1 MNGVINRLIAR
12 VMFIILF
19 FAPVHENNFY
29 LSVKDEVTTEST
41 VICFEY
47 KNSTNQLLAALVL
60 AKAVDDVIIPE
71 IMAVLEQSF
80 DLIEITQEI
89 FLEGTQ
95 GTRLLSRDE
104 VSAIIANPALILNSG
119 LA

>member
-60 AKAVDDVIIPE
+60 AKAVVGCTE
-71 IMAVLEQSF
+71 MSYETL
-80 DLIEITQEI
+80 
-89 FLEGTQ
+89 
-95 GTRLLSRDE
+95 
-104 VSAIIANPALILNSG
+104 SAISNLFHLTSPEKGSV
-119 LA
+119 